1 MATTG
6 KINIAGALHA
16 IDTTG
21 VVVYT
26 GDVYDDSLN
35 DNQND
40 INTSVK
46 KAIVQITDSLQ
57 EVDTNI
63 KNTDQKFGQ
72 INNSISQI
80 NQSIL
85 NLEQRPALED
95 GSVTTSKVA
104 NGAIT
109 KDKLAEGLLD
119 NAGTSN
125 FKYKVLTESE
135 YQTLP
140 EKLENTFYFTYNTE
154 EGGSEETTTAAVL
167 KGNVLETEYILKDDI
182 LETTGTLDKYIL
194 DISVSTES
202 TKNEIVE
209 STTYNTLSTKN
220 EYTKTE
226 VDALIDTLT
235 NKINQLQTTI
245 ASMSS
250 GS

>member
-46 KAIVQITDSLQ
+46 KSIVQITDSLQ
-57 EVDTNI
+57 EVDTN
-63 KNTDQKFGQ
+63 
-72 INNSISQI
+72 ISQI

-135 YQTLP
+135 YQALP
-140 EKLENTFYFTYNTE
+140 EKLENTFYFTYNTK

-167 KGNVLETEYILKDDI
+167 KGNVLETEYILKDGI

-226 VDALIDTLT
+226 VDALIATLT